1 MFSISIEFFRN
12 ILENNTKD
20 DLLLKE
26 KQWLQ
31 EKNKTTSKLFAHL
44 LIYVYHYLKKKEVY
58 SDFTENDIFIVASYL
73 TNLVMEH
80 IIELNR
86 N

>member
-31 EKNKTTSKLFAHL
+31 EKNKTTS
-44 LIYVYHYLKKKEVY
+44 YMY
-58 SDFTENDIFIVASYL
+58 T
-73 TNLVMEH
+73 
-80 IIELNR
+80 II
-86 N
+86 

>member
-31 EKNKTTSKLFAHL
+31 EKNKTTSKLFAHICIPL
-44 LIYVYHYLKKKEVY
+44 FKEK
-58 SDFTENDIFIVASYL
+58 
-73 TNLVMEH
+73 
-80 IIELNR
+80 
-86 N
+86 